1 MQEQK
6 LKTSDENIGLKLK
19 VGNSQGNGRITI
31 SKKIIGD
38 EICIG
43 DEVHVL
49 TQQQYY
55 HVMQVHDQSDEM
67 EKLKDKLS
75 DLKLEHERTSDE
87 FNDLQ
92 KEYQSLQD
100 EVANK
105 DNEIESLKSKVSE
118 LEQSLEQNN
127 EDAESIDKYKQELQT
142 KYEIIDNLT
151 TSRNDYKTKYEDLQK
166 TTTAT
171 INQLKARIDELGI
184 QLDNSADA
192 SELQTLQQELD
203 KTKKELEYWQN
214 GFDELSEKEIGILD
228 ENETLRKDNNA
239 INQTNQLLNDNIL
252 GLTASFESTKE
263 QLTLDFE
270 KQENELK
277 ETIKNNQSHI
287 DELTDKYQSL
297 LPLKD
302 NIAPKQHYDELSDL
316 KDELNAVQKELD
328 KTNAEIE
335 SKLAIQKSELEME
348 YNNEKAHL
356 LVAYNKDIDNQKM
369 KYNELAKDYNHLLS
383 DAKSLTRINTFWNGR
398 HNDIVKDKTPVELEV
413 ITSEQLPPSDENVVE
428 FVPKE

>member
-1 MQEQK
+1 MYVVNIMVKKQK
-6 LKTSDENIGLKLK
+6 PKTSDATIGIKLQVKKQDKNRYNK
-19 VGNSQGNGRITI
+19 VYFDKKLFDVGEYIYVI
-31 SKKIIGD
+31 S
-38 EICIG
+38 EQQ
-43 DEVHVL
+43 HQLL
-49 TQQQYY
+49 TTHQKNNDVQYWKN
-55 HVMQVHDQSDEM
+55 
-67 EKLKDKLS
+67 KL
-75 DLKLEHERTSDE
+75 
-87 FNDLQ
+87 
-92 KEYQSLQD
+92 
-100 EVANK
+100 ANK
-105 DNEIESLKSKVSE
+105 DKEIKSLNAKVSE

-127 EDAESIDKYKQELQT
+127 EDNESINKYKQELQT

-348 YNNEKAHL
+348 YSNEKAEL

-369 KYNELAKDYNHLLS
+369 KYNELAKDYNYLLN
-383 DAKSLTRINTFWNGR
+383 DACSLSRLNTLFNGK
-398 HNDIVKDKTPVELEV
+398 HNDIVKNKTPVELEV
-413 ITSEQLPPSDENVVE
+413 IKSEQLPPSDENVVE
-428 FVPKE
+428 FVPKNKKQE